1 MKIVTSE
8 SVFKG
13 HPDKVCDQISD
24 AILDAGLKEDPNSR
38 VAVECFIK
46 DDFLVVGG
54 EVTTKAKVN
63 YSKVAKDVLKNV
75 GYKGRYCVI
84 EKISTQSKDIAL
96 GVDKNGAGDQ
106 GLMFG
111 YASDETPELMPLSLV
126 LARKISIK
134 MDELSSGKYQWAFG
148 SDGKCQ
154 VSVNYEENKPVSIKA
169 IVVSAQTKKEVS
181 RDTYIGIII
190 NECLYKVIPHELL
203 SKETQILINPTGEFV
218 KGGSF
223 ADSGL
228 TGRKIIVDTYGGV
241 AHHGGGAFSGKDPS
255 KVDRSAAYYSRYVA
269 KNIVAAGIAKRCEVG
284 VAYAIGIAEP
294 VSLSVD
300 TFNTSSVSEERILA
314 CINKVFDFTPLNI
327 LNELKLKEVKYQKLA
342 SYGHIGRSDI
352 DVPWE
357 HTDKRDALIKA
368 LKDEE

>member
-24 AILDAGLKEDPNSR
+24 AILDACLKEDANSR

-75 GYKGRYCVI
+75 GHKGRYCVI
-84 EKISTQSKDIAL
+84 ERISTQSKDIAL

-269 KNIVAAGIAKRCEVG
+269 KNIVAAGIADRCQIQ
-284 VAYAIGIAEP
+284 VAYLIGVKNPI
-294 VSLSVD
+294 SISIN
-300 TFNTSSVSEERILA
+300 TFNTNKISEEKILGI
-314 CINKVFDFTPLNI
+314 INKVFDFSVKNI
-327 LNELKLKEVKYQKLA
+327 ISELDLKHLDYTKTTCF
-342 SYGHIGRSDI
+342 GHFG
-352 DVPWE
+352 
-357 HTDKRDALIKA
+357 KN
-368 LKDEE
+368 